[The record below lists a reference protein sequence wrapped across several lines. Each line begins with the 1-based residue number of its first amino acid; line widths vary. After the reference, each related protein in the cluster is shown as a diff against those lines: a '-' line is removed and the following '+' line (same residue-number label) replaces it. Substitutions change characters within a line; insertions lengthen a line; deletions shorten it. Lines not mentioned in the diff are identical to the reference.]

1 MAWIVVLLEEV
12 ETWYDNLC
20 VDDEK
25 TAALVAAA
33 IDLLEQDGPG
43 LARPLADRIEGSKL
57 HNLKELR
64 PGSSGGSEV
73 RILFVFDPKRQAIL
87 LVAGDKSGQWSDWY
101 AENIPT
107 AEERFDRWLAGDYD
121 DEIGG

>member
-73 RILFVFDPKRQAIL
+73 RILFAFDPKRQAIL

>member
-1 MAWIVVLLEEV
+1 VAWIVVLLEEV

-64 PGSSGGSEV
+64 LGSSGGSEV
-73 RILFVFDPKRQAIL
+73 RILFAFDPKRQAIL